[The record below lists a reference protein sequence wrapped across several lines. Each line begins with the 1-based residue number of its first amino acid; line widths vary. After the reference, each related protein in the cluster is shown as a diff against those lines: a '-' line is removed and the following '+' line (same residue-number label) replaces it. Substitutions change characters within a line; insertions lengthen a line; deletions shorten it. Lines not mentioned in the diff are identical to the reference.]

1 MKPLINGKLID
12 SQLTAAIKDS
22 DQLAFKDLFYKYY
35 PKLFR
40 YAVVH
45 VRSKETASDL
55 VEEVFFRVWEKR
67 EKLNP
72 QKSIQAYL
80 YKILNNLIIN
90 HHKLASSKNV
100 SLEYELQRNA
110 FEANTTLDNQID
122 LNLALEKLPNKLRSV
137 FVLIKVDGFKYDE
150 TAKICGISVKAVE
163 KRMTK
168 VLSLLKKFFSQV

>member
-1 MKPLINGKLID
+1 MKPLINGNITD
-12 SQLTAAIKDS
+12 SQLTQAVKYGN
-22 DQLAFKDLFYKYY
+22 QLAFKELFYKYH

-45 VRSKETASDL
+45 VRSRETASDL
-55 VEEVFFRVWEKR
+55 VEEVFFRLWYKR

-90 HHKLASSKNV
+90 HNKLAFTKNI
-100 SLEYELQRNA
+100 SIESDLKRNTLKTEDTLE
-110 FEANTTLDNQID
+110 TKID
-122 LNLALEKLPNKLRSV
+122 IQLALEKLPNKLKSIL
-137 FVLIKVDGFKYDE
+137 VLIKVEGFKYE
-150 TAKICGISVKAVE
+150 EAAEICGISVKAIE

-168 VLSLLKKFFSQV
+168 VLRILRDFLT